1 LLDALPGNFDVPGG
15 NVLLPAVPSQ
25 PITGEDLPAIH
36 LMAPA
41 IGLAERPLG
50 PARWN
55 NVSTHDF
62 YRAVLEGIPYPVRT
76 LVGFG
81 ANLLLAQADPARG
94 AAALASLDFYAHA
107 DLFMTPTAAFA
118 DVVLPIASCFERE
131 ALKIGFEMSEEAPS
145 SELTTKTTACAK
157 VSARSRNSS
166 VALRQIRTIG

>member
-1 LLDALPGNFDVPGG
+1 
-15 NVLLPAVPSQ
+15 
-25 PITGEDLPAIH
+25 
-36 LMAPA
+36 MAPA

-118 DVVLPIASCFERE
+118 DVVLPIASRE
-131 ALKIGFEMSEEAPS
+131 WDS
-145 SELTTKTTACAK
+145 
-157 VSARSRNSS
+157 N
-166 VALRQIRTIG
+166 